1 MDPEIYRLLGEMK
14 GKLDGIAERT
24 ERMEDKLDE
33 QSGTL
38 HSRISKVE
46 NAQARHLGLVAG
58 AGSILMLA
66 WELIRAKVE
75 QII

>member
-46 NAQARHLGLVAG
+46 TAQARHLGIVAG
-58 AGSILMLA
+58 AGSIIMLV
-66 WELIRAKVE
+66 WEVIRAKL
-75 QII
+75 QITV